1 MSKLQKE
8 AAAHVDMKKGVWL
21 HAYRLP
27 NEYSGLSEEFDYQ
40 LEIHGYN
47 FPLTEAQFDSMHQA
61 RIQVWDDGA
70 KAEQERIIRLLE
82 TEIVNVSS
90 PMMVDREYLDGLERS
105 IELIKGEQK

>member
-8 AAAHVDMKKGVWL
+8 TAIRVDMKKGVWL

-40 LEIHGYN
+40 LEIRGYR
-47 FPLTEAQFDSMHQA
+47 FPLTESQFEAMHEA

-70 KAEQERIIRLLE
+70 KVEQERILRLLE
-82 TEIVNVSS
+82 TEKFSL
-90 PMMVDREYLDGLERS
+90 PAGLEGGTTY
-105 IELIKGEQK
+105 IPIEELI